1 MANYDQLIYNT
12 AIENGFTP
20 ISAKLIV
27 AQSRVESGDYESNV
41 LAENNNL
48 FGMKFVGQPLA
59 TRGTLAPTGE
69 RHCNGT
75 CNTDYYSRY
84 NSPLD
89 SIKDVTGRLYKI
101 TINGVTFDDLKNA
114 TDANDFANK
123 LQKRGYFGGTG
134 QAAANSYAAGIKARL
149 RIINILEYYNNNK
162 PLILILGIGLVV
174 GSIIY
179 YNQKI
184 AK

>member
-27 AQSRVESGDYESNV
+27 AQSRVESADYKSNV
-41 LAENNNL
+41 FINNNNL
-48 FGMKFVGQPLA
+48 FGMKFIGQPLA
-59 TRGTLAPTGE
+59 VRGTLAPSNE
-69 RHCNGT
+69 RNCGGT
-75 CNTDYYSRY
+75 CNGDYYSKY
-84 NSPLD
+84 SSPSD
-89 SIKDVTGRLYKI
+89 SVKDLTSRLYKI
-101 TINGVTFDDLKNA
+101 TRNGVTFDDLKNS
-114 TDANDFANK
+114 TDADDFANK
-123 LQKRGYFGGTG
+123 LKKRDYFGG
-134 QAAANSYAAGIKARL
+134 AAATYAAGIRSRL
-149 RIINILEYYNNNK
+149 LKINVLEYYNKNK

-179 YNQKI
+179 YNKKI